1 MQLYSKSDLKDS
13 RVFFDK
19 TPPNF
24 LKVFIIFTL
33 GIFIFTSYFATVVT
47 KPYFVKAE
55 GTVMSK
61 DDQFISSQ
69 LNGQIATVNKQE
81 GESVSEGEV
90 LFTITTGQEGLQQSA
105 IQTQIDELTDKNQV
119 LDRFEESLNKQKNVM
134 EDSGIEQE
142 YYGKVQYY
150 LLQVQ
155 TDQFERDSLN
165 DQISKKETKKA
176 ELLSE
181 LEGLKKDL
189 KTQENGE
196 QIEFQAEETK
206 GKIEAKEGEI
216 EGITEEINQF
226 EQQKKNPA
234 SQSKQ
239 VLSQLKSELGSA
251 RASIQS
257 KLVELEAQQSVYSG
271 QDSDLTIK
279 SNKSGIVH
287 YLVPVK
293 LGMTVQANQVIA
305 QVSNGEDE
313 LQVEAFIDS
322 RNISMISEGD
332 PVKLSVQG
340 VNIQKYGTIEGKVA
354 SIDSGT
360 LTQETSEGNLVFY
373 KCVIS
378 LKKKELVARD
388 GNAVEIIHSMPVE
401 AKVIYKKETYY
412 DWILKMLNFRT
423 L

>member
-24 LKVFIIFTL
+24 LKVFIIFTV
-33 GIFIFTSYFATVVT
+33 GIFVFASYFATVLT

-61 DDQFISSQ
+61 DDQYISSL
-69 LNGQIATVNKQE
+69 LNGQIVTVNKQE

-90 LFTITTGQEGLQQSA
+90 LFTISSGQEGLQQSA
-105 IQTQIDELTDKNQV
+105 IQTQIDELTEKNQV
-119 LDRFEESLNKQKNVM
+119 LDRFEESLNKQKNMM
-134 EDSGIEQE
+134 EDSGVEQE

-150 LLQVQ
+150 LLQVE
-155 TDQFERDSLN
+155 TDQFERESLN
-165 DQISKKETKKA
+165 GQISKKETKKA
-176 ELLSE
+176 ELISE
-181 LEGLKKDL
+181 LEELKKEL
-189 KTQENGE
+189 RTQQNAEEN
-196 QIEFQAEETK
+196 EFQAEETK
-206 GKIEAKEGEI
+206 GKIEAKESEI
-216 EGITEEINQF
+216 EGITDEINQF

-251 RASIQS
+251 RASLQS
-257 KLVELEAQQSVYSG
+257 KLVELEAQMSVYSG
-271 QDSDLTIK
+271 QDSALTIK
-279 SNKSGIVH
+279 SNKNGVVH

-305 QVSNGEDE
+305 QVSNSEDE

-340 VNIQKYGTIEGKVA
+340 VNIQKYGTIEGKIA

-360 LTQETSEGNLVFY
+360 LTQETNEGNLVFY

-388 GNAVEIIHSMPVE
+388 GNVVEIIHSMPVE

>member
-33 GIFIFTSYFATVVT
+33 GIFVFTSYFATVLT

-61 DDQFISSQ
+61 DDQYISSQ
-69 LNGQIATVNKQE
+69 LNGQIVTVNKQE

-90 LFTITTGQEGLQQSA
+90 LFTITSGQEGLQQSA
-105 IQTQIDELTDKNQV
+105 IQTQIDELTEKNGV
-119 LDRFEESLNKQKNVM
+119 LDRFEESLHNQKNM
-134 EDSGIEQE
+134 MKDSGIEQE

-150 LLQVQ
+150 LLQVE

-165 DQISKKETKKA
+165 NQISKKETKKE
-176 ELLSE
+176 ELLTE
-181 LEGLKKDL
+181 LEELKKEL
-189 KTQENGE
+189 RTRENGE
-196 QIEFQAEETK
+196 ENEFQAEEIK
-206 GKIEAKEGEI
+206 GKIEAKESEI
-216 EGITEEINQF
+216 EGITDEISQF

-257 KLVELEAQQSVYSG
+257 KLVELKAQQSVYSG
-271 QDSDLTIK
+271 QDSALTIK
-279 SNKSGIVH
+279 SNKSGVVH

-305 QVSNGEDE
+305 QVTSGEDE
-313 LQVEAFIDS
+313 LQVEAYIDS
-322 RNISMISEGD
+322 RNIAMIREGD

-340 VNIQKYGTIEGKVA
+340 VNIQKYGTIEGKVV

-360 LTQETSEGNLVFY
+360 LTQETNDGNLVFY

-388 GNAVEIIHSMPVE
+388 GNVVEIIHSMPVE
-401 AKVIYKKETYY
+401 AKVIYKEETYY
-412 DWILKMLNFRT
+412 DWIMKMLNFRT

>member
-1 MQLYSKSDLKDS
+1 
-13 RVFFDK
+13 
-19 TPPNF
+19 
-24 LKVFIIFTL
+24 
-33 GIFIFTSYFATVVT
+33 
-47 KPYFVKAE
+47 
-55 GTVMSK
+55 MSK